1 MEALQSIVICNYSV
15 KTLFV
20 IRQQNIIMCCLA
32 TMKKMHNPE
41 TLKIFS
47 HQFSLNAAMS
57 TWEKNDT
64 TDRLSDDTPLKRNKA
79 IMHYLDVCLQII
91 KIFSRLKDISD

>member
-1 MEALQSIVICNYSV
+1 M
-15 KTLFV
+15 
-20 IRQQNIIMCCLA
+20 RCLAA

-64 TDRLSDDTPLKRNKA
+64 TDRLSNDTPLKEK
-79 IMHYLDVCLQII
+79 
-91 KIFSRLKDISD
+91 

>member
-20 IRQQNIIMCCLA
+20 IRQQNIIMRCLA
-32 TMKKMHNPE
+32 TTMKKMHNPE

-57 TWEKNDT
+57 TWEKNDI
-64 TDRLSDDTPLKRNKA
+64 TDRLSNDTPLKEK
-79 IMHYLDVCLQII
+79 
-91 KIFSRLKDISD
+91 